1 MATNLKNLS
10 SYNISEMPDASAY
23 RIGIVVAEWNH
34 DITGKLLEGAIKTL
48 IDNKVKE
55 ENIFTST
62 VPGTFELT
70 LGAQLIAENVFVDAI
85 IAIGCVIQGETPHFD
100 FICQG
105 VTQGITE
112 LNIKYNIPVI
122 FGVLTTTN
130 LKQAQERAGGK
141 HGNKGDEA
149 AVTAIKMAF
158 LQKKLESQKFV
169 NI

>member
-10 SYNISEMPDASAY
+10 SYKIEEMPDASNFK
-23 RIGIVVAEWNH
+23 IGIVFAEWNI

-48 IDNKVKE
+48 TDNKVKE
-55 ENIFTST
+55 DNIFTYP

-70 LGAQLIAENVFVDAI
+70 LGAQLIAENINVDAI

-100 FICQG
+100 YICQG
-105 VTQGITE
+105 VTYGIAE
-112 LNIKYNIPVI
+112 LNIKYNIPFI
-122 FGVLTTTN
+122 FGVLTTNN
-130 LKQAQERAGGK
+130 LEQAQDRAGGR

-149 AVTAIKMAF
+149 AVTALKMVSI
-158 LQKKLESQKFV
+158 QMKLEKQKNE